1 MTTFRARSSFE
12 ATHPDALAMYC
23 SDGRFTE
30 SVEELLRELGFP
42 RLDTLTLPGGPG
54 LVELTSAPSAAIETA
69 RQALTFLIKGHRI
82 SRVVLIAHEGCGY
95 YKSRFAYD
103 SPDYS
108 LRRQLADLR
117 AAERWVQREHQ
128 GVTASSYFAR
138 VEDGH
143 VVFEPV
149 APEE

>member
-1 MTTFRARSSFE
+1 MNTFRARPGFD
-12 ATHPDALAMYC
+12 ATHPNALAMYC

-30 SVEELLRELGFP
+30 SVEELLRDLGFP

-82 SRVVLIAHEGCGY
+82 ARVVLIAHEGCGY
-95 YKSRFAYD
+95 YKTRFAYD
-103 SPDYS
+103 SPGYS
-108 LRRQLADLR
+108 LQRQLADLR
-117 AAERWVQREHQ
+117 AAERWVRGEHP
-128 GVTASSYFAR
+128 GVEATSYFAR
-138 VEDGH
+138 VDGGQ

-149 APEE
+149 LTE

>member
-1 MTTFRARSSFE
+1 MNTFSARPGFD
-12 ATHPDALAMYC
+12 ATHPNALAMYC

-30 SVEELLRELGFP
+30 SVEELLRDLGFP

-69 RQALTFLIKGHRI
+69 RHALTFLIKGHHI
-82 SRVVLIAHEGCGY
+82 TRVVLIAHEGCGY

-117 AAERWVQREHQ
+117 AAERWVRGEHA
-128 GVTASSYFAR
+128 GVEVSSYFAR
-138 VEDGH
+138 VTEAR
-143 VVFEPV
+143 VVFEP
-149 APEE
+149 APLE